1 MMGVQCDTANMGLA
15 ALAYAAA
22 GIVHDL
28 VPGEAEI
35 VLFSINSD
43 VELARMAESLGIANK
58 RFMAVPFYRKNPAA
72 LANSL
77 RQMRQCDV
85 ILDFTGGDSFSDIYG
100 IKRLVRKLGDKEMAL
115 ASRCPSR
122 ARATDHRSVR
132 EPHHNAL
139 GQACHQPGRAGVH
152 ARRTLPGLPGR
163 PDQARG
169 RLPQLM

>member
-1 MMGVQCDTANMGLA
+1 MTARVGMMGVQCDTANMGLA

-115 ASRCPSR
+115 ASRVPLVLAPQTIGPFENRITCPGSSMSSTGQSWCT
-122 ARATDHRSVR
+122 RATNS
-132 EPHHNAL
+132 L
-139 GQACHQPGRAGVH
+139 GTSWKA
-152 ARRTLPGLPGR
+152 
-163 PDQARG
+163 
-169 RLPQLM
+169 